1 LVNSGRPWKIRK
13 VIKTIIK
20 VVIEMGKFIT
30 ITPESALDLI
40 EKEPEIAILDIRP
53 EEDFVKEHIPGA
65 VNLDYD
71 GHQFQS
77 KVEKLDKTRP
87 YIIYCKSGVRGGY
100 FMEKMLESGFIG
112 AYNIL
117 GGFVAWKISK
127 LPLTSD

>member
-1 LVNSGRPWKIRK
+1 MV
-13 VIKTIIK
+13 
-20 VVIEMGKFIT
+20 KFIT
-30 ITPESALDLI
+30 IAPDSALDLM
-40 EKEPEIAILDIRP
+40 EKEPEITILDIRP
-53 EEDFVKEHIPGA
+53 YDDFKKEHIPGA

-77 KVEKLDKTRP
+77 KVEKLDKDKN
-87 YIIYCKSGVRGGY
+87 YLIYCKSGVRGGY
-100 FMEKMLESGFIG
+100 FMDKMRESGFKG

>member
-1 LVNSGRPWKIRK
+1 MVK
-13 VIKTIIK
+13 
-20 VVIEMGKFIT
+20 EMTKFIT
-30 ITPESALDLI
+30 ITPDSALDFM
-40 EKEPEIAILDIRP
+40 EKEPGITILDIRP
-53 EEDFVKEHIPGA
+53 YEDFKKEHIPGA

-77 KVEKLDKTRP
+77 KVEKLDKNQP

-100 FMEKMLESGFIG
+100 FMEKMMESGFVG

-127 LPLTSD
+127 LPLISD

>member
-1 LVNSGRPWKIRK
+1 M
-13 VIKTIIK
+13 
-20 VVIEMGKFIT
+20 IEMGKFIT
-30 ITPESALDLI
+30 ISPESALDLM

-53 EEDFVKEHIPGA
+53 MEDFIKEHIPGA

-71 GHQFQS
+71 GHHFQS
-77 KVEKLDKTRP
+77 KVEKLDKTRH

-100 FMEKMLESGFIG
+100 FMEKMLESGFVG

>member
-1 LVNSGRPWKIRK
+1 M
-13 VIKTIIK
+13 
-20 VVIEMGKFIT
+20 VIELAKFIT
-30 ITPESALDLI
+30 IAPESARDLM
-40 EKEPEIAILDIRP
+40 EKQPEITILDIRP
-53 EEDFVKEHIPGA
+53 HEDFKKEHIPGA

-77 KVEKLDKTRP
+77 KVEKLDKDKN
-87 YIIYCKSGVRGGY
+87 YLIYCKSGVRGGY
-100 FMEKMLESGFIG
+100 FMDKMRESGFKG